1 METKSFI
8 QRFISSSKQQ
18 PILFAVAAG
27 LYPIGFYFSN
37 NFTLVNTWGHLGY
50 FSLYYLIIPIAIF
63 LFSSKLFDLEFL
75 KKWKK
80 YILPFLNV
88 FTFLFLLK
96 VSYYAGIHKKI
107 ILGIFVVSVGFS
119 YFLYHQIK
127 KVVVFQLLLAVLS
140 FGFLVPK
147 IYKQVTNNS
156 EWLVQPDD
164 IENVKFKKTPNVY
177 FIQPDGY
184 VNFSELN
191 KGYYEIDN
199 SDFESYLGKNNFTYY
214 NDFRSNYA
222 STLSSNSATFAMK
235 HHYYNKGT
243 SLSESIN
250 ARDILITKNS
260 VLDIFKNNN
269 YKTYFVTEKPYLL
282 LNRPKMGYDRCNIS
296 YDDISYIGTGLGE
309 PQDLMLPLNE
319 YLESDKNSS
328 KFFFIEFFNPGHIT
342 RRKIDSDGI
351 NEEKKHWESS
361 LRVAND
367 KLKKMISLINKKDP
381 DALIIIMADHGG
393 YVGMKNTIEVYNKT
407 EDRDLI
413 YSIFS
418 SSLAIKWPDNNSP
431 EFDDNLKTAVNV
443 FRVLFSYLGKNEK
456 YLQHL
461 QSDDSYVIIRN
472 GAPKGVYQY
481 IDETGKVTFK
491 KK

>member
-1 METKSFI
+1 
-8 QRFISSSKQQ
+8 
-18 PILFAVAAG
+18 
-27 LYPIGFYFSN
+27 
-37 NFTLVNTWGHLGY
+37 
-50 FSLYYLIIPIAIF
+50 
-63 LFSSKLFDLEFL
+63 
-75 KKWKK
+75 
-80 YILPFLNV
+80 
-88 FTFLFLLK
+88 
-96 VSYYAGIHKKI
+96 
-107 ILGIFVVSVGFS
+107 
-119 YFLYHQIK
+119 
-127 KVVVFQLLLAVLS
+127 
-140 FGFLVPK
+140 
-147 IYKQVTNNS
+147 
-156 EWLVQPDD
+156 
-164 IENVKFKKTPNVY
+164 
-177 FIQPDGY
+177 

-199 SDFESYLGKNNFTYY
+199 SDFESYLRKNNFTYY

-235 HHYYNKGT
+235 HHYYNKES
-243 SLSESIN
+243 SLSESVN
-250 ARDILITKNS
+250 SRSILITKNS
-260 VLDIFKNNN
+260 VLDIFKSNN

-282 LNRPKMGYDRCNIS
+282 LSRPKMGYDRCNIS

-309 PQDLMLPLNE
+309 PQDLMLPLKV
-319 YLESDKNSS
+319 YLESDKNSP

-342 RRKIDSDGI
+342 RRKIDSEGI
-351 NEEKKHWESS
+351 NEEKEHWKRS
-361 LRVAND
+361 LNTAND
-367 KLKKMISLINKKDP
+367 KLKNIISLINKKDP

-443 FRVLFSYLGKNEK
+443 FRVLFSYLGENEK